1 MKTTY
6 LFINIS
12 RFYILFLFTK
22 YYLRFKHQISKIN
35 LKNIPVPAI
44 FPLYDSFLD
53 IIKRWN

>member
-53 IIKRWN
+53 IIKR